1 MKFYTLKN
9 DQKLPAIGLGTWKSE
24 PGKVGEAVIEA
35 IKSGYRHIDCAAVY
49 GNEAEVGEALKTAFA
64 QGLVARED
72 LWITSKL
79 WNNAH
84 ESDKVIPAL
93 QKTLKDLQLDYLDLY
108 LIHWPVAFKADVGF
122 ASKADE
128 FLTPEEAPIIETW
141 KKMEEAYNKGFV
153 KSIGVSNFSLKK
165 LKSLLVD
172 ATLPPEVNQVELHP
186 LLHQEELL
194 EFCNNNSIILTGY
207 SPLGS
212 GDRSQEMKKDDE
224 PNLLENEVISK
235 IAMAHDCSPA
245 QVLISWHLSRG
256 TSVIPKSTNPKRIK
270 ENLDSYKI
278 ELTEKDLQQIKTL
291 DKGYRYVDATFFEV
305 PGGPYKNIYDE

>member
-9 DQKLPAIGLGTWKSE
+9 DLNLPAIGLGTWKSE
-24 PGKVGEAVIEA
+24 PGKVGNAVIEA
-35 IKSGYRHIDCAAVY
+35 IKAGYRHIDCAAVY

-64 QGLVARED
+64 QGLVERED

-84 ESDKVIPAL
+84 ESDKVLPAL
-93 QKTLKDLQLDYLDLY
+93 QKTLADLQLKYLDLY

-128 FLTPEEAPIIETW
+128 FLSPEEAPIINTW

-165 LKSLLVD
+165 LKDLLVD
-172 ATLPPEVNQVELHP
+172 ATHPPEVNQVELHP
-186 LLHQEELL
+186 LLQQKELL
-194 EFCNNNSIILTGY
+194 EFCDTNSIILTGY

-212 GDRSQEMKKDDE
+212 GDRSQDMKKEDE
-224 PNLLENEVISK
+224 PSLLENKVITE
-235 IAMAHDCSPA
+235 IAKKHNCSPA
-245 QVLISWHLSRG
+245 QVLLAWHLSCG
-256 TSVIPKSTNPKRIK
+256 TAVIPKSTNPKRIK
-270 ENLDSYKI
+270 ENLESYDVSLTDEDLLKI
-278 ELTEKDLQQIKTL
+278 KSL
-291 DKGYRYVDATFFEV
+291 DKGYRYVDAKFFEV